1 MVIRRV
7 GLVIM
12 LTALLGLPPALA
24 ADEGAC
30 PRAGALGISR
40 TVEIDTTGGPGFG
53 MEHYKAYDFLQDK
66 EVVLTFDDGPQKYT
80 TEAVLKALG
89 DECVKATFFSIGKM
103 ALGYPEIIREVSKA
117 GHTVGTHTWD
127 HKAIA
132 KLKTFDEGKDEIER
146 GISAVHRAVGGPI
159 APFFRFPTLV
169 DTPETVAYLGKRN
182 IAMFSTDIDSFDFM
196 PQTADHLVTS
206 LMRKL
211 DKRGKGIILMHDIHK
226 TTAKALPMIL
236 AQLKAKGYKIVH
248 MTAKAPVTTVADYD
262 QAIEKEAKGLP
273 QVGAERPVSSIVKT
287 VGGTAPASE
296 TSTGTGS
303 EPEGLPSS
311 SAPEAATSAPAGAPL
326 PAFPTTPSASSAPP
340 SPPVVAPAPTA
351 PGKQSSVEPSGS
363 DASAAEAPKAIA
375 ALPPPAAPVT
385 VTSPVA
391 TVSSAEGSAAAA
403 PVSIATAEASP
414 VKTVSG
420 SAPAV
425 TTAHVSEMTGKADT
439 LEATQP
445 GQPKKSIS
453 EKLKETWKFWFG
465 E

>member
-1 MVIRRV
+1 MVIHRV
-7 GLVIM
+7 GFAIFWLA
-12 LTALLGLPPALA
+12 LLLGLPAARA
-24 ADEGAC
+24 ADEAPC
-30 PRAGALGISR
+30 PRAGTLGVSR

-80 TEAVLKALG
+80 TEAVLKALA

-117 GHTVGTHTWD
+117 GHTVGTHTWS

-132 KLKTFDEGKDEIER
+132 KLKTFDDGKDEIER

-169 DTPETVAYLGKRN
+169 DTQEAVAYLGKRN
-182 IAMFSTDIDSFDFM
+182 IAMFSTDIDSVDYR
-196 PQTADHLVTS
+196 PQTADHLVKS
-206 LMRKL
+206 LMQKL
-211 DKRGKGIILMHDIHK
+211 DKRGKGILLMHDIHK

-248 MTAKAPVTTVADYD
+248 MTAKSPVTTLAEYD

-273 QVGAERPVSSIVKT
+273 QVGAEKPLSSIVKT
-287 VGGTAPASE
+287 VGGTPPAEDSSAAGE
-296 TSTGTGS
+296 
-303 EPEGLPSS
+303 EPEGLPAPPPAEAASS
-311 SAPEAATSAPAGAPL
+311 SPSGAALPSFPAAAPKAEPQ
-326 PAFPTTPSASSAPP
+326 SSPP
-340 SPPVVAPAPTA
+340 SPPVQNM
-351 PGKQSSVEPSGS
+351 PGKQSSAEP
-363 DASAAEAPKAIA
+363 AKAAD
-375 ALPPPAAPVT
+375 
-385 VTSPVA
+385 SP
-391 TVSSAEGSAAAA
+391 AAAA
-403 PVSIATAEASP
+403 AAAARPIEAPVSTVSQSGGAPVSVATAESSP

-420 SAPAV
+420 VGPVATVHSAEPAP
-425 TTAHVSEMTGKADT
+425 SGDT
-439 LEATQP
+439 LDAP
-445 GQPKKSIS
+445 HSGQPAKSIS